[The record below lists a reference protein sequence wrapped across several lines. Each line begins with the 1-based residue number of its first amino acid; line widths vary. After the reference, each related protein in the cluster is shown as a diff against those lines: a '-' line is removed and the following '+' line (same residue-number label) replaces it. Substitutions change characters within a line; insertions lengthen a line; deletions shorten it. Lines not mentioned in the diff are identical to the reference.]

1 MYYFCATF
9 LLALYIKYILFIE
22 RNETFWT
29 RDVIS
34 VRVLAHF
41 EFKTHKDF

>member
-9 LLALYIKYILFIE
+9 LKKLFKYILFIE
-22 RNETFWT
+22 RNETFWP
-29 RDVIS
+29 RDATG
-34 VRVLAHF
+34 VRELAHF